1 MALYNIA
8 FTVGLNTVEPATP
21 QRAGVFGDKGKAIV
35 NFVLASGFSPGSNCQ
50 YRVEITDGAG
60 GYDVTELMLA
70 NNGKISLE
78 IPESWTTAGIAELR
92 LVAVELDDE
101 LNEEERWHSV
111 PAYIT
116 FDNRNNGEKVF
127 EAAEPEWRET
137 LNKAKRAAEEAK
149 QQAETAAACAVDCTE
164 ARTNAEAAAASA
176 VGAAGNV
183 GEFLEK
189 ILEAETAAVES
200 AVRAEAARTAAEERI
215 EQGEKAIDSAVE
227 TAVSAQS
234 MAEAFAA
241 QCHAVLEQVETLS
254 GLTASIR
261 QVVGV

>member
-1 MALYNIA
+1 MALYNIT
-8 FTVGLNTVEPATP
+8 FTAGLNTVEPATP

-35 NFVLASGFSPGSNCQ
+35 NFVLASGFSPGINCQ

-116 FDNRNNGEKVF
+116 FDNRNNGEKAL

-164 ARTNAEAAAASA
+164 ARTNAEAAAVSA
-176 VGAAGNV
+176 NGAKATV
-183 GEFLEK
+183 DAALDKISKAEKATSEF
-189 ILEAETAAVES
+189 
-200 AVRAEAARTAAEERI
+200 AVRAEAAMSAT
-215 EQGEKAIDSAVE
+215 EK
-227 TAVSAQS
+227 
-234 MAEAFAA
+234 
-241 QCHAVLEQVETLS
+241 
-254 GLTASIR
+254 
-261 QVVGV
+261 